1 MSFSFIV
8 FNVQQFR
15 KISQEAQIIG
25 VTKSRMER
33 VYDKQQLREAIDEL
47 TVDQLEARALHYR
60 VSQSQICSASR
71 SACTKQ
77 ELITLIL
84 QASGHSP
91 ASPTAKQVSVL
102 QSPPLRMTSPT
113 ARLVS
118 YPQQVPQDTTV
129 PLAPPQQLAITLQLK
144 ARDGA
149 SEVSLVVRSDDDVHE
164 TVTHAFGLNGASV
177 WFAERQLGLRGSL
190 GMEHP
195 GVRAGSFDDNGVPN
209 GACLVVQ
216 EVTV

>member
-1 MSFSFIV
+1 M
-8 FNVQQFR
+8 
-15 KISQEAQIIG
+15 A
-25 VTKSRMER
+25 R

-47 TVDQLEARALHYR
+47 TVDELEARALHYR
-60 VSQSQICSASR
+60 VPQTQICSASR

-77 ELITLIL
+77 ELIALIL

-91 ASPTAKQVSVL
+91 ASAKQVSV
-102 QSPPLRMTSPT
+102 SPPLRMASPT
-113 ARLVS
+113 ARQVS
-118 YPQQVPQDTTV
+118 YPQQVPEDTTV
-129 PLAPPQQLAITLQLK
+129 PRAPPRQLAITLQLK
-144 ARDGA
+144 ARDGG

-164 TVTHAFGLNGASV
+164 TVKHAFGLNGASV

-190 GMEHP
+190 GMERP